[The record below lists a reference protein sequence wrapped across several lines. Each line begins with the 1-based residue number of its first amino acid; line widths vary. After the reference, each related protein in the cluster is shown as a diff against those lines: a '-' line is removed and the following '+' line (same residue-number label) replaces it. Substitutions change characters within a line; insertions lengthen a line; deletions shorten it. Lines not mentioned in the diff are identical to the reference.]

1 MFDPLRALVALAL
14 VLAGPEAAPAGL
26 LVRGGEVLDGSGA
39 PSRRRDVRIS
49 GDVIV
54 EIGPGL
60 VPRPGERVLEA
71 ADRVVAPGFIDLHS
85 HAGGGLD
92 RAPDAASQ
100 LRQGITTVLV
110 GMDGGG
116 ELPVG
121 EFLERLDRLRPAISL
136 ATFVGHGTVR
146 GLVLGGD
153 FRRAATPAEVE
164 VMKALV
170 DRGMKDG
177 ALGLSSGLEY
187 DPGFFADPAELQAL
201 AAVAARHGGV
211 YASHVRDEEVRAME
225 AFREAVEVAR
235 KAGLPVSIS
244 HIKLAAQPVWG
255 RAAEALRILE
265 DARRDGLQVW
275 ADWYPYTYWQSSL
288 YLLNPDRDFADR
300 AKWQAGLEQIG
311 GGQNIMVTGY
321 DPDPSWNGKDLAT
334 LAREQG
340 QDVVSLI
347 LGMIDKAGP
356 RIGVIGTAMKE
367 PDLERFFAHPQ
378 VLICSDGALAGRHPR
393 GYNAF
398 PRVLARYVREKK
410 LVSLPEAVA
419 KMTGRSAA
427 FAGLADRGL
436 LAVGR
441 KADLVV
447 FDAERIED
455 HGTPA
460 EPSRPPTGIDYVIV
474 NGEVALEKGEPTSA
488 RAGRALRRGRSPG
501 RGQ

>member
-1 MFDPLRALVALAL
+1 MFDPRRALLLVAWT
-14 VLAGPEAAPAGL
+14 LAGPAAAASL
-26 LVRGGEVLDGSGA
+26 LVRGGEVVDGTGA
-39 PSRRRDVRIS
+39 PGRRLDVRIS
-49 GDVIV
+49 GDTVAEV
-54 EIGPGL
+54 GADL
-60 VPRPGERVLEA
+60 VARPGERVLDA
-71 ADRVVAPGFIDLHS
+71 SGRIVAPGFIDLHS
-85 HAGGGLD
+85 HAAGGID
-92 RAPDAASQ
+92 RAPDASSQ
-100 LRQGITTVLV
+100 IRQGITTAIV
-110 GMDGGG
+110 GLDGGG
-116 ELPVG
+116 ELPVAD
-121 EFLERLDRLRPAISL
+121 FLERVDRLRPAINL

-153 FRRAATPAEVE
+153 FRRPATAAEIE

-170 DRGMKDG
+170 ERGMRDG

-187 DPGFFADPAELQAL
+187 DPGFFAEPAELQAL

-211 YASHVRDEEVRAME
+211 YSSHVRDEENAALE
-225 AFREAVEVAR
+225 AFRETVEVAR
-235 KAGLPVSIS
+235 RASLPASIS
-244 HIKLAAQPVWG
+244 HIKLAARPVWG

-265 DARRDGLQVW
+265 DARREGLRVW

-300 AKWQAGLEQIG
+300 AKWQAGLDQIG
-311 GGQNIMVTGY
+311 GAQNVVVTGY

-347 LGMIDKAGP
+347 IGMIERAGP

-367 PDLERFFAHPQ
+367 PDLEGFFAHPQ
-378 VLICSDGALAGRHPR
+378 VMVCSDGALSGRHPR

-427 FAGLADRGL
+427 FAGLGDRGI
-436 LAVGR
+436 LAAGR

-460 EPSRPPTGIDYVIV
+460 EPSRPPAGIDYVIV

-488 RAGRALRRGRSPG
+488 RAGRALRRPAGAAGR
-501 RGQ
+501 Q